1 MTDRAYL
8 RPGRL
13 VTTVVNPLLMRL
25 GGATTL
31 AVRGRTSGQWRTVP
45 VNVLELSGRRY
56 LVSPR
61 GETQW
66 VRNLRSAGGGE
77 LRRRGGVEPFTA
89 VEVPVADRPAVI
101 AAYRAR
107 WDRQVEKFFAQLPDP
122 ADHPVFLVTPS
133 TG

>member
-66 VRNLRSAGGGE
+66 VRNLRSAG
-77 LRRRGGVEPFTA
+77 RS
-89 VEVPVADRPAVI
+89 AVI
-101 AAYRAR
+101 TAYRAR
-107 WDRQVEKFFAQLPDP
+107 WDRQVKKLFEQLPDP